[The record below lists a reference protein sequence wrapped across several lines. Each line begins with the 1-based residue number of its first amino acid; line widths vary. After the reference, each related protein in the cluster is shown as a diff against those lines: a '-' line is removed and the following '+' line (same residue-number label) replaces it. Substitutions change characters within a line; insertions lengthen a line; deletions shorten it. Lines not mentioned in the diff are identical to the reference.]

1 MRVMFLGDIVGRNA
15 RDAVQQ
21 HVPKLKADYAL
32 DAVIVNGENA
42 AHGFGITPQI
52 CTDLFNAG
60 VDCITTG
67 NHVWDQREI
76 MSYIVKE
83 PRLLR
88 PLNFPEGTMGR
99 GFYVFETAKAQ
110 KILIVNAM
118 ARLFM
123 DAMDDPFA
131 AMEKLLAQYR
141 LGQNVNAIFLDF
153 HGEATSEKM
162 AMGHYLDGRVS
173 FVIGTH
179 THIPSADTQI
189 LTGGTGYQTEA
200 GMCGPYDSVIG
211 MEKHIAIH
219 RFTKKTPADRLSPA
233 EGEVTLSGVIF
244 ETDDKTGLCIKAE
257 PLRLGG
263 RLKPSLPVF
272 Q

>member
-1 MRVMFLGDIVGRNA
+1 MRIMFLGDIVGRNA

-32 DAVIVNGENA
+32 DAVIVNGENS

-52 CTDLFNAG
+52 CADLFKCG

-76 MSYIVKE
+76 ISYIDKE

-88 PLNFPEGTMGR
+88 PINFPDGTMGR
-99 GFYVFETAKAQ
+99 GFYVIETAKAQ
-110 KILIVNAM
+110 KILVVNAM

-131 AMEKLLAQYR
+131 AMDKLLSQYR
-141 LGQNVNAIFLDF
+141 LGQNVQAVFVDF

-162 AMGHYLDGRVS
+162 AMGHYLDGRAS

-189 LTGGTGYQTEA
+189 LSKGTGYQTEA
-200 GMCGPYDSVIG
+200 GMCGSYDSVIG

-219 RFTKKTPADRLSPA
+219 RFTKKTPTDRLSPA
-233 EGEVTLSGVIF
+233 DGEVTLSGVIF
-244 ETDDKTGLCIKAE
+244 ETDDKTGLCTKAE
-257 PLRLGG
+257 PLRIGG
-263 RLKPSLPVF
+263 RLKPALPVF
-272 Q
+272 